1 MQLYSYSGLLRH
13 LDSSNISFFQWAAL
27 SFPST
32 DGFANDKQGLQK
44 WSRWDSRPRCWW
56 PEDVLLQDLPHWAQ
70 LPGHNDH
77 QVKEVKQL
85 RKDLQLKKNSLEEH
99 GTGRSPRAT
108 VVPIANPPTTKQRV
122 FSSTRFLFFN
132 ESHPWGSCLISVF
145 LISLVFQFQLRQQKR
160 LYKSGPAG
168 FVRVVNISIGNIL
181 GKGCTSSLII
191 FLTLFKTRLT
201 PPPLFLSTW

>member
-32 DGFANDKQGLQK
+32 DGFANDKQGLHK

-56 PEDVLLQDLPHWAQ
+56 PRRRSTPRSASLSSTPWTQWS
-70 LPGHNDH
+70 PGEGGDAT
-77 QVKEVKQL
+77 
-85 RKDLQLKKNSLEEH
+85 EE
-99 GTGRSPRAT
+99 GPAVEEELIGRTWTGRSPRAT

-122 FSSTRFLFFN
+122 FSSTRFLFFK

-145 LISLVFQFQLRQQKR
+145 IGPRSDHSLPMSV
-160 LYKSGPAG
+160 
-168 FVRVVNISIGNIL
+168 
-181 GKGCTSSLII
+181 TD
-191 FLTLFKTRLT
+191 
-201 PPPLFLSTW
+201 